1 MLHSVSIIARRISQQ
16 QGLWCGVLSG
26 RSIQRC
32 RTAASILVFFSLFF
46 VFLASPVPAQTD
58 DHSEHDMTE
67 HSAHTGAAAHIHH
80 SHGRGG
86 WMLEYRFMR
95 MSMGD
100 LLNGTSTVD
109 TRDISGVIAGMP
121 PMSDP
126 TKDYRMAPTD
136 MTMDM
141 HMLMFMY
148 GFTEKLSLMA
158 MGSYLDNEMD
168 MVMHMN
174 DMSGMPVMDMFGTM
188 ETNGLGDTLL
198 GVMYKL
204 DNRWTAS
211 LGVSLPTGDVD
222 ERVDMVMAGINPMGM
237 PVSVTNSN
245 IKAGYPMQL
254 GSGTYDL
261 IPGITYSDSSDK
273 FGWGFQASYL
283 FRLGKNDNDYA
294 LGDAAEVF
302 GWTKYVISPS
312 LLVSGKLSYADWGR
326 IDGQD
331 PEIPPSM
338 APTTDPAATG
348 GQRLDLSLG
357 LNGFFG
363 QGHSLGLEL
372 GLPVYQDLNG
382 PQMETDWIVSLAYQ
396 YMR

>member
-1 MLHSVSIIARRISQQ
+1 M
-16 QGLWCGVLSG
+16 
-26 RSIQRC
+26 QRY
-32 RTAASILVFFSLFF
+32 RTAASILVFFPLFF
-46 VFLASPVPAQTD
+46 MFLASPVSAQTD
-58 DHSEHDMTE
+58 DHSEHDMSNPESTGSDE
-67 HSAHTGAAAHIHH
+67 HSGHDMTSHSAHTGAAAHIHH
-80 SHGRGG
+80 SHGKGD

-100 LLNGTSTVD
+100 LLNGTDKVN
-109 TRDISGVIAGMP
+109 TRDISGVLPGIP
-121 PMSDP
+121 PTPDP
-126 TKDYRMAPTD
+126 SKEYRMAPTD

-148 GFTEKLSLMA
+148 GFTERFSLMA

-204 DNRWTAS
+204 DLRWTAS
-211 LGVSLPTGDVD
+211 FSVSLPTGDID

-245 IKAGYPMQL
+245 LKAGYPMQL

-273 FGWGFQASYL
+273 FGWGFQANYL
-283 FRLGKNDNDYA
+283 FRLGKNDNHYA
-294 LGDAAEVF
+294 LGDVGEVF
-302 GWTKYVISPS
+302 GWTKYVLSPR
-312 LLVSGKLSYADWGR
+312 LLVSGKANYRDWGR

-338 APTTDPAATG
+338 SPVNDPSATG
-348 GQRLDLSLG
+348 GRRLDLSLA

-363 QGHSLGLEL
+363 DGHSLGIEV
-372 GLPVYQDLNG
+372 GVPVYQDLNG

-396 YMR
+396 FMRMK